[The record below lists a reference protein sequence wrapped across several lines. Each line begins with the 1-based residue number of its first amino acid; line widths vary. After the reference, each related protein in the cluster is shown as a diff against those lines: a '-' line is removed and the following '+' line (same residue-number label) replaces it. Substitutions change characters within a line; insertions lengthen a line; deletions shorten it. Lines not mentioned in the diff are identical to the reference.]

1 MRHLITLFLALSLT
15 ITAALAQILTG
26 SVSNLGN
33 ENIDLT
39 VLVDVANNSVTLT
52 MEGPSNK
59 WFAVGFGSSS
69 TSMSGAYTTHVS
81 SATFQ
86 MNERRHGGNNQ
97 GTALSSSGAVTS
109 DVTSGGRRT
118 VVFTRSRVG
127 LTNNYYTF
135 PNTAGSI
142 SIIWANGNSLSYG
155 YHGGN
160 RGYAT
165 LTLSEPCPP
174 AAEVT
179 LPVISICDGQSVDVF
194 GTSVNFSGLFS
205 DTILSSTGCDS
216 LIQYQEVIAN
226 SSSALTDLGSISICQ
241 GESTTIFGNSENT
254 AGIYLDTQ
262 TNSAGCDSVIQVELV
277 VNPTYDLNETV
288 QICSGN
294 DYTFPDGTTQTNIVT
309 STTYTSSLSTGA
321 GCDSL
326 ITTTVNPLSVIS
338 SDVMEEICFGS
349 DYITADI
356 NLTNLTADTTVVRTY
371 TASAGCD
378 STVTYT
384 IMVFEQAVSI
394 SANVENTEAT
404 IDPIIGIPVLWQ
416 WFDCAS
422 NTAIAGE
429 DMGSYAIPSDITS
442 IEVSAQGSFPIGND
456 TCIAVSNC
464 VMLMNDTST
473 AIAELS
479 AVGIHIFPNPSIA
492 DLSIVNQEGRWLDLT
507 ITDMIGQ
514 VVYHGVSNKNMLIN
528 TSTWSEGVYGITL
541 EVNGTRQSLQVI
553 KR

>member
-15 ITAALAQILTG
+15 TTAALAQILTG
-26 SVSNLGN
+26 NVSNLGN

-39 VLVDVANNSVTLT
+39 VLVDVTNNSVTLT

-59 WFAVGFGSSS
+59 WFGVGFGSSS
-69 TSMSGAYTTHVS
+69 TSMSGAYTLHAS
-81 SATFQ
+81 GSTFQ
-86 MNERRHGGNNQ
+86 MNERAHGGNGS
-97 GTALSSSGAVTS
+97 GTTLSSSGAVTN
-109 DVTSGGRRT
+109 DATSGNRRT

-135 PNTAGSI
+135 PSAAGSI

-160 RGYAT
+160 RGRT
-165 LTLSEPCPP
+165 TITLSEPCPP
-174 AAEVT
+174 ATEVT

-194 GTSVNFSGLFS
+194 GTSVNSSGLFA

-216 LIQYQEVIAN
+216 IIQFQEVIAN

-241 GESTTIFGNSENT
+241 GESTTIFGNSENA

-288 QICSGN
+288 QICSGD
-294 DYTFPDGTTQTNIVT
+294 DYTFPDGSTQTNIT
-309 STTYTSSLSTGA
+309 ASITYTSNLTTAA

-326 ITTTVNPLSVIS
+326 VTTTVNPLSAITF
-338 SDVMEEICFGS
+338 DVMEEVCFGS
-349 DYITADI
+349 DYVTANI

-384 IMVFEQAVSI
+384 IMVFEQAVAI
-394 SANVENTEAT
+394 SANPENTEAT
-404 IDPIIGIPVLWQ
+404 IDPILGIPVLWQ

-429 DMGSYAIPSDITS
+429 DMGSYAIPSDVTS
-442 IEVSAQGSFPIGND
+442 IEVSVQGSFPIGND
-456 TCIAVSNC
+456 TCITVSNC

-479 AVGIHIFPNPSIA
+479 AMGIQVFPNPSIA
-492 DLSIVNQEGRWLDLT
+492 DLSIVNQEGRFLEVM

-514 VVYHGVSNKNMLIN
+514 IVYQGVSNENMLIN
-528 TSTWSEGVYGITL
+528 TSTWSKGVYSITL
-541 EVNGTRQSLQVI
+541 AVDGKHQSLQII

>member
-1 MRHLITLFLALSLT
+1 MSLT
-15 ITAALAQILTG
+15 TTTALAQILTG

-39 VLVDVANNSVTLT
+39 VSVDVANNSVTLT

-59 WFAVGFGSSS
+59 WFGVGFGSSN
-69 TSMSGAYTTHVS
+69 MSGAYTLHAS
-81 SATFQ
+81 GATFQ
-86 MNERRHGGNNQ
+86 MNERSHGGNGS
-97 GTALSSSGAVTS
+97 GTVLSSSGAVTS

-127 LTNNYYTF
+127 LTSNYYTF

-142 SIIWANGNSLSYG
+142 PVIWANGNSLSYG
-155 YHGGN
+155 YHNNN
-160 RGYAT
+160 RGNT
-165 LTLSEPCPP
+165 IITLSEPCPP

-179 LPVISICDGQSVDVF
+179 LPVINICDGQSVDVF
-194 GTSVNFSGLFS
+194 GTSVNFSGLFT

-216 LIQYQEVIAN
+216 IIQYQEVIAN

-254 AGIYLDTQ
+254 AGIYRDTQ

-277 VNPTYDLNETV
+277 INPTYDLNETV
-288 QICSGN
+288 QICSGD
-294 DYTFPDGTTQTNIVT
+294 DYTFPDGSTQTNIVT

-326 ITTTVNPLSVIS
+326 VTTTVNPLSAITS
-338 SDVMEEICFGS
+338 FVMEEVCFGS
-349 DYITADI
+349 DYVTADI
-356 NLTNLTADTTVVRTY
+356 NLTNLTTDTTVVRTY

-394 SANVENTEAT
+394 SADAENTEAT

-429 DMGSYAIPSDITS
+429 NMGSYAIPSDVTS
-442 IEVSAQGSFPIGND
+442 IEVSVQGSFPIGND

-473 AIAELS
+473 AIADLS
-479 AVGIHIFPNPSIA
+479 AMGIQIFPNPSIA
-492 DLSIVNQEGRWLDLT
+492 DLSIINQEGRLLDVT

-514 VVYHGVSNKNMLIN
+514 VVYQGMSYENMLIN
-528 TSTWSEGVYGITL
+528 TSTWSEGAYSVTL
-541 EVNGTRQSLQVI
+541 DVDGTPQSLQVI

>member
-514 VVYHGVSNKNMLIN
+514 VVYHGVSNENMHIN
-528 TSTWSEGVYGITL
+528 TTTWSEGVYGITL

>member
-1 MRHLITLFLALSLT
+1 MSLT
-15 ITAALAQILTG
+15 TTTVLAQILTG
-26 SVSNLGN
+26 SVTNLGN

-59 WFAVGFGSSS
+59 WFGVGFGSSN
-69 TSMSGAYTTHVS
+69 MSGAYTLHAS
-81 SATFQ
+81 GATFQ
-86 MNERRHGGNNQ
+86 MNERSHGGNGS
-97 GTALSSSGAVTS
+97 GTILPNSGAVTS
-109 DVTSGGRRT
+109 DVTAGGRRT

-127 LTNNYYTF
+127 LTGNYYTF
-135 PNTAGSI
+135 PSTAGSI
-142 SIIWANGNSLSYG
+142 PVIWANGNSLSYG
-155 YHGGN
+155 YHSSN
-160 RGYAT
+160 RGNT
-165 LTLSEPCPP
+165 IITLSEPCPP

-194 GTSVNFSGLFS
+194 GTSVNFSGLFT

-216 LIQYQEVIAN
+216 IIQYQEVIAN

-254 AGIYLDTQ
+254 AGIYRDTQ

-277 VNPTYDLNETV
+277 INPTYDLNETV
-288 QICSGN
+288 QICSGD
-294 DYTFPDGTTQTNIVT
+294 DYTFPDGSTQTNIT
-309 STTYTSSLSTGA
+309 ASITYTSNLTTAA

-326 ITTTVNPLSVIS
+326 VTTTVNPLSAIT
-338 SDVMEEICFGS
+338 SDVMEEVCFGS
-349 DYITADI
+349 DYATADI
-356 NLTNLTADTTVVRTY
+356 NLTNLTADTTVVRAY

-394 SANVENTEAT
+394 SADAESTEAT

-416 WFDCAS
+416 WFDCSS

-429 DMGSYAIPSDITS
+429 DMGSYAIPSDVTS
-442 IEVSAQGSFPIGND
+442 IEVSVQGSFPIGDD
-456 TCIAVSNC
+456 TCVAVSNC

-479 AVGIHIFPNPSIA
+479 AMGIHIFPNPSIA
-492 DLSIVNQEGRWLDLT
+492 DLSILNQEGRLVDLT

-514 VVYHGVSNKNMLIN
+514 VVYQGMSNESMLIN
-528 TSTWSEGVYGITL
+528 TSTWSEGVYNITL
-541 EVNGTRQSLQVI
+541 AVDGKHQNLQII

>member
-1 MRHLITLFLALSLT
+1 MKHLITLFLALSLT
-15 ITAALAQILTG
+15 TTAALAQILTG

-39 VLVDVANNSVTLT
+39 VSVDVANNSVTLT

-59 WFAVGFGSSS
+59 WFGVGFGSSS
-69 TSMSGAYTTHVS
+69 MSMSGAYTLHAS
-81 SATFQ
+81 GSTFQ
-86 MNERRHGGNNQ
+86 MNERAHGGNGS
-97 GTALSSSGAVTS
+97 GTTLSSSGAVTN
-109 DVTSGGRRT
+109 DATSGNRRT

-142 SIIWANGNSLSYG
+142 PIIWANGNSLSYG

-160 RGYAT
+160 RGRT
-165 LTLSEPCPP
+165 ILTLSEPCPP
-174 AAEVT
+174 ATEVT
-179 LPVISICDGQSVDVF
+179 LPVISICDSQSVDVF
-194 GTSVNFSGLFS
+194 GTSVNSSGLFA

-216 LIQYQEVIAN
+216 IIQYQEVIAN

-241 GESTTIFGNSENT
+241 GESTTIFGNSENA

-288 QICSGN
+288 QICSGD
-294 DYTFPDGTTQTNIVT
+294 DYTFPDGSTQTNIVT

-326 ITTTVNPLSVIS
+326 ITTTVDPLSAITF
-338 SDVMEEICFGS
+338 DVMEEVCFGS
-349 DYITADI
+349 DYVTADI

-384 IMVFEQAVSI
+384 IMVFEQTVAI
-394 SANVENTEAT
+394 SANAENTEAT

-422 NTAIAGE
+422 NTAIVGE
-429 DMGSYAIPSDITS
+429 DMGS
-442 IEVSAQGSFPIGND
+442 
-456 TCIAVSNC
+456 
-464 VMLMNDTST
+464 
-473 AIAELS
+473 
-479 AVGIHIFPNPSIA
+479 
-492 DLSIVNQEGRWLDLT
+492 
-507 ITDMIGQ
+507 
-514 VVYHGVSNKNMLIN
+514 
-528 TSTWSEGVYGITL
+528 
-541 EVNGTRQSLQVI
+541 
-553 KR
+553 

>member
-1 MRHLITLFLALSLT
+1 MSLT
-15 ITAALAQILTG
+15 TTTVLAQILTG
-26 SVSNLGN
+26 SVTNLGN

-59 WFAVGFGSSS
+59 WFGIGFGSSN
-69 TSMSGAYTTHVS
+69 MSGAYTLHAS
-81 SATFQ
+81 GATFQ
-86 MNERRHGGNNQ
+86 MNERSHGGNGS
-97 GTALSSSGAVTS
+97 GTVLSSSGAVTS
-109 DVTSGGRRT
+109 DVTAGGRRT

-127 LTNNYYTF
+127 LTGNYYTF
-135 PNTAGSI
+135 PSTAGSI
-142 SIIWANGNSLSYG
+142 PVIWANGNSLSYG
-155 YHGGN
+155 YHSSN
-160 RGYAT
+160 RGNT
-165 LTLSEPCPP
+165 IITLSEPCPP

-194 GTSVNFSGLFS
+194 GTSVNFSGLFT

-216 LIQYQEVIAN
+216 IIQYQEVIAN

-254 AGIYLDTQ
+254 AGIYRDTQ

-277 VNPTYDLNETV
+277 INPTYDLNETV
-288 QICSGN
+288 QICSGD
-294 DYTFPDGTTQTNIVT
+294 DYTFPDGSTQTNIT
-309 STTYTSSLSTGA
+309 ASTTYTSNLSTGA

-326 ITTTVNPLSVIS
+326 VTTTVNPLSAIT
-338 SDVMEEICFGS
+338 SDVMEEVCFGS
-349 DYITADI
+349 DYVTADI
-356 NLTNLTADTTVVRTY
+356 NLTNLTTDTTVVRTY

-384 IMVFEQAVSI
+384 IMVFEQAVSV
-394 SANVENTEAT
+394 SANAENTEVT

-429 DMGSYAIPSDITS
+429 DMGSYAIPSDVTS
-442 IEVSAQGSFPIGND
+442 IEVSVQGSFPIGND
-456 TCIAVSNC
+456 TCIAVSSC

-473 AIAELS
+473 AIADLS
-479 AVGIHIFPNPSIA
+479 AMGIHIFPNPSIA
-492 DLSIVNQEGRWLDLT
+492 DLSIINQEGRLLDVT

-514 VVYHGVSNKNMLIN
+514 VVYQGLSNENMLIN
-528 TSTWSEGVYGITL
+528 TSTWSKGAYSVAL
-541 EVNGTRQSLQVI
+541 DVDGTRQNLQVI

>member
-1 MRHLITLFLALSLT
+1 MSLT
-15 ITAALAQILTG
+15 TTTVLAQILTG
-26 SVSNLGN
+26 SVTNLGN

-59 WFAVGFGSSS
+59 WFGIGFGSSN
-69 TSMSGAYTTHVS
+69 MSGAYTLHAS
-81 SATFQ
+81 GATFQ
-86 MNERRHGGNNQ
+86 MNERSHGGNGS
-97 GTALSSSGAVTS
+97 GTVLSSSGAVTS
-109 DVTSGGRRT
+109 DVTAGGRRT

-127 LTNNYYTF
+127 LTGNYYTF
-135 PNTAGSI
+135 PSTAGSI
-142 SIIWANGNSLSYG
+142 RVIWANGNSLSYG
-155 YHGGN
+155 YHSSN
-160 RGYAT
+160 RGNT
-165 LTLSEPCPP
+165 IITLSEPCPP

-194 GTSVNFSGLFS
+194 GTSVNFSGLFT

-216 LIQYQEVIAN
+216 IIQYQEVIAN

-254 AGIYLDTQ
+254 AGIYRDTQ

-277 VNPTYDLNETV
+277 INPTYDLNETV
-288 QICSGN
+288 QICSGD
-294 DYTFPDGTTQTNIVT
+294 DYTFPDGSTQTNIT
-309 STTYTSSLSTGA
+309 ASTTYTSNLSTGA

-326 ITTTVNPLSVIS
+326 VTTTVNPLSAIT
-338 SDVMEEICFGS
+338 SDVMEEVCFGS
-349 DYITADI
+349 DYVTADI
-356 NLTNLTADTTVVRTY
+356 NLTNLTTDTTVVRTY

-384 IMVFEQAVSI
+384 IMVFEQAVSV
-394 SANVENTEAT
+394 SANAENTEVT

-429 DMGSYAIPSDITS
+429 DMGSYAIPSDVTS
-442 IEVSAQGSFPIGND
+442 IEVSVQGSFPIGND

-473 AIAELS
+473 AIADLS
-479 AVGIHIFPNPSIA
+479 AMGIQIFPNPSIA
-492 DLSIVNQEGRWLDLT
+492 DLSIINQEGRLLDVT
-507 ITDMIGQ
+507 ITDMSGQ
-514 VVYHGVSNKNMLIN
+514 VVYQGLSNENMLIN
-528 TSTWSEGVYGITL
+528 TSTWSKGAYSVAL
-541 EVNGTRQSLQVI
+541 DVDGTRQSLQVI

>member
-1 MRHLITLFLALSLT
+1 MSLT
-15 ITAALAQILTG
+15 TTTVLAQILTG
-26 SVSNLGN
+26 SVTNLGN

-59 WFAVGFGSSS
+59 WFGIGFGSSN
-69 TSMSGAYTTHVS
+69 MSGAYTLHAS
-81 SATFQ
+81 GATFQ
-86 MNERRHGGNNQ
+86 MNERSHGGNGS
-97 GTALSSSGAVTS
+97 GTVLSSSGAVTS
-109 DVTSGGRRT
+109 DVTAGGRRT

-127 LTNNYYTF
+127 LTGNYYTF
-135 PNTAGSI
+135 PSTAGSI
-142 SIIWANGNSLSYG
+142 PVIWANGNSLSYG
-155 YHGGN
+155 YHSSN
-160 RGYAT
+160 RGNT
-165 LTLSEPCPP
+165 IITLSEPCPP

-194 GTSVNFSGLFS
+194 GTSVNFSGLFT

-216 LIQYQEVIAN
+216 IIQYQEVIAN

-254 AGIYLDTQ
+254 AGIYRDTQ

-277 VNPTYDLNETV
+277 INPTYDLNETV
-288 QICSGN
+288 QICSGD
-294 DYTFPDGTTQTNIVT
+294 DYTFPDGSTQTNIT
-309 STTYTSSLSTGA
+309 ASTTYTSNLSTGA

-326 ITTTVNPLSVIS
+326 VTTTVNPLSAIT
-338 SDVMEEICFGS
+338 SDVMEEVCFGS
-349 DYITADI
+349 DYVTADI
-356 NLTNLTADTTVVRTY
+356 NLTNLTTDTTVVRTY

-384 IMVFEQAVSI
+384 IMVFEQAVSV
-394 SANVENTEAT
+394 SANAENTEVT

-429 DMGSYAIPSDITS
+429 DMGSYAIPSDVTS
-442 IEVSAQGSFPIGND
+442 IEVSVQGSFPIGND
-456 TCIAVSNC
+456 TCIAVSSC

-473 AIAELS
+473 AIADLS
-479 AVGIHIFPNPSIA
+479 AMGIQIFPNPSIA
-492 DLSIVNQEGRWLDLT
+492 DLSIINQEGRLLDVT

-514 VVYHGVSNKNMLIN
+514 VVYQGLSNENMLIN
-528 TSTWSEGVYGITL
+528 TSTWSKGAYSVAL
-541 EVNGTRQSLQVI
+541 DVDGTRQNLQVI

>member
-1 MRHLITLFLALSLT
+1 MSLT
-15 ITAALAQILTG
+15 TTTVLAQILTG
-26 SVSNLGN
+26 SVTNLGN

-59 WFAVGFGSSS
+59 WFGIGFGSSN
-69 TSMSGAYTTHVS
+69 MSGAYTLHAS
-81 SATFQ
+81 GATFQ
-86 MNERRHGGNNQ
+86 MNERSHGGNGS
-97 GTALSSSGAVTS
+97 GTVLSSSGAVTS
-109 DVTSGGRRT
+109 DVTAGGRRT

-127 LTNNYYTF
+127 LTGNYYTF
-135 PNTAGSI
+135 PSTAGSI
-142 SIIWANGNSLSYG
+142 PVIWANGNSLSYG
-155 YHGGN
+155 YHSSN
-160 RGYAT
+160 RGNT
-165 LTLSEPCPP
+165 IITLSEPCPP

-194 GTSVNFSGLFS
+194 GTSVNFSGLFT

-216 LIQYQEVIAN
+216 IIQYQEVIAN

-254 AGIYLDTQ
+254 AGIYRDTQ

-277 VNPTYDLNETV
+277 INPTYDLNETV
-288 QICSGN
+288 QICSGD
-294 DYTFPDGTTQTNIVT
+294 DYTFPDGSTQTNIT
-309 STTYTSSLSTGA
+309 ASTTYTSNLSTGA

-326 ITTTVNPLSVIS
+326 VTTTVNPLSAIT
-338 SDVMEEICFGS
+338 SDVMEEVCFGS
-349 DYITADI
+349 DYVTADI
-356 NLTNLTADTTVVRTY
+356 NLTNLTTDTTVVRTY

-384 IMVFEQAVSI
+384 IMVFEQAVSV
-394 SANVENTEAT
+394 SANAENTEVT

-429 DMGSYAIPSDITS
+429 DMGSYAIPSDVTS
-442 IEVSAQGSFPIGND
+442 IEVSVQGSFPIGND

-473 AIAELS
+473 AIADLS
-479 AVGIHIFPNPSIA
+479 AMGIQIFPNPSIA
-492 DLSIVNQEGRWLDLT
+492 DLSIINQEGRLLDVT
-507 ITDMIGQ
+507 ITDMSGQ
-514 VVYHGVSNKNMLIN
+514 VVYQGLSNENMLIN
-528 TSTWSEGVYGITL
+528 TSTWSKGAYSVAL
-541 EVNGTRQSLQVI
+541 DVDGTRQNLQVI

>member
-15 ITAALAQILTG
+15 TTAALAQILTG
-26 SVSNLGN
+26 NVSNLGN
-33 ENIDLT
+33 ENIDLA
-39 VLVDVANNSVTLT
+39 VSVDVANNSVTLT

-59 WFAVGFGSSS
+59 WFGVGFGSSS
-69 TSMSGAYTTHVS
+69 ISMSGAYTLHAS
-81 SATFQ
+81 GSTFQ
-86 MNERRHGGNNQ
+86 MNERTHGGNGS
-97 GTALSSSGAVTS
+97 GTTLSSSGAVTN
-109 DVTSGGRRT
+109 DATSGNRRT

-142 SIIWANGNSLSYG
+142 SIIWAYGNNLNYS

-160 RGYAT
+160 RGRTT

-174 AAEVT
+174 ATEVT

-194 GTSVNFSGLFS
+194 GTSVNFSGLFA

-216 LIQYQEVIAN
+216 IIQFQEVIAN

-241 GESTTIFGNSENT
+241 GESTTIFGNSENA

-277 VNPTYDLNETV
+277 VNPTYDLNETI
-288 QICSGN
+288 QICSGD
-294 DYTFPDGTTQTNIVT
+294 DYTFPDGSTQTNIVT

-326 ITTTVNPLSVIS
+326 ITTTVDPLSVIS
-338 SDVMEEICFGS
+338 SDVMEEVCFGS
-349 DYITADI
+349 DYVTANI
-356 NLTNLTADTTVVRTY
+356 NLTNLTADTTLVRTY

-384 IMVFEQAVSI
+384 IMVFEQAVAI
-394 SANVENTEAT
+394 SANAENTEAT

-429 DMGSYAIPSDITS
+429 DMGSYAIPSDVTS
-442 IEVSAQGSFPIGND
+442 IEVSVQGSFPIGND
-456 TCIAVSNC
+456 TCVAVSNC

-479 AVGIHIFPNPSIA
+479 AIGIHIFPNPSIA
-492 DLSIVNQEGRWLDLT
+492 DLSIINQEERLVEVT

-514 VVYHGVSNKNMLIN
+514 VVYQGVSNENMLIN
-528 TSTWSEGVYGITL
+528 TSTWSEGAYSVTL
-541 EVNGTRQSLQVI
+541 DVDGTRQSLQVI

>member
-1 MRHLITLFLALSLT
+1 MRHCITLFLAVSLT
-15 ITAALAQILTG
+15 SATALAQTFTG

-59 WFAVGFGSSS
+59 WFGVGFGSSN
-69 TSMSGAYTTHVS
+69 MSGAYTLHAS
-81 SATFQ
+81 GATFQ
-86 MNERRHGGNNQ
+86 MNERSHGGN
-97 GTALSSSGAVTS
+97 GSGASLSSSGAVTS

-127 LTNNYYTF
+127 LTSNYYTF
-135 PNTAGSI
+135 PSTAGSI
-142 SIIWANGNSLSYG
+142 PVIWANGNSLSYG
-155 YHGGN
+155 YHSSN
-160 RGYAT
+160 RGNT
-165 LTLSEPCPP
+165 IITLSEPCPP

-194 GTSVNFSGLFS
+194 GTSVNFSGLFT

-216 LIQYQEVIAN
+216 IIQYQEVIAN

-254 AGIYLDTQ
+254 AGIYRDTQ

-288 QICSGN
+288 QICSGD
-294 DYTFPDGTTQTNIVT
+294 DYTFPDGSTQTNIT
-309 STTYTSSLSTGA
+309 ASTTYTSNLSTGA

-326 ITTTVNPLSVIS
+326 VTTTVNPLSAITF
-338 SDVMEEICFGS
+338 DVMEEVCFGS

-356 NLTNLTADTTVVRTY
+356 NLTNLTTDTTVVRTY

-384 IMVFEQAVSI
+384 IMVFEQAVSV
-394 SANVENTEAT
+394 SANAENTEAT

-429 DMGSYAIPSDITS
+429 DMGSYAIPSDVTS
-442 IEVSAQGSFPIGND
+442 IEVSVQGSFPIGDD
-456 TCIAVSNC
+456 TCVAVSNC

-473 AIAELS
+473 AIADLS
-479 AVGIHIFPNPSIA
+479 AMGIQIFPNPSIA
-492 DLSIVNQEGRWLDLT
+492 DLSIINQEGRLLDIT

-514 VVYHGVSNKNMLIN
+514 VVYQGMSNENMLIN
-528 TSTWSEGVYGITL
+528 TSTWSKGAYSVTL
-541 EVNGTRQSLQVI
+541 DVDGTPQSLQVI

>member
-15 ITAALAQILTG
+15 TTAALAQILTG

-205 DTILSSTGCDS
+205 DTILSATGCDS

-241 GESTTIFGNSENT
+241 GESTIIFGNSENT

-326 ITTTVNPLSVIS
+326 ITTTVNPLSAIS
-338 SDVMEEICFGS
+338 FDVMEEICFGS
-349 DYITADI
+349 DYVTADI
-356 NLTNLTADTTVVRTY
+356 NLTNLTADTTIVRTY

-394 SANVENTEAT
+394 SANAENTEAT

-429 DMGSYAIPSDITS
+429 DMGSYAIPSDVTS
-442 IEVSAQGSFPIGND
+442 IEVSVQGSFPIGND

-479 AVGIHIFPNPSIA
+479 AMGIHIFPNPSIA

-514 VVYHGVSNKNMLIN
+514 VVYHGVSNENMLIN
-528 TSTWSEGVYGITL
+528 TTTWSEGVYGITL

>member
-1 MRHLITLFLALSLT
+1 MSLT
-15 ITAALAQILTG
+15 TTTVLAQILTG
-26 SVSNLGN
+26 SVTNLGN

-39 VLVDVANNSVTLT
+39 VLVDVTNNSVTLT

-59 WFAVGFGSSS
+59 WFGVGFGSSN
-69 TSMSGAYTTHVS
+69 MSGAYTLHAS
-81 SATFQ
+81 GATFQ
-86 MNERRHGGNNQ
+86 MNERSHGGNGS
-97 GTALSSSGAVTS
+97 GTVLSSSGAVTS
-109 DVTSGGRRT
+109 DVTAGGRRT

-127 LTNNYYTF
+127 LTGNYYTF
-135 PNTAGSI
+135 PSTTGSI
-142 SIIWANGNSLSYG
+142 PVIWANGNSLSYG
-155 YHGGN
+155 YHSSN
-160 RGYAT
+160 RGNT
-165 LTLSEPCPP
+165 IITLSEPCPP

-194 GTSVNFSGLFS
+194 GTSVNFSGLFT

-216 LIQYQEVIAN
+216 IIQYQEVIAN

-254 AGIYLDTQ
+254 AGIYRDTQ

-277 VNPTYDLNETV
+277 INPTYDLNETV
-288 QICSGN
+288 QICSGD
-294 DYTFPDGTTQTNIVT
+294 DYTFPDGSTQTNIT
-309 STTYTSSLSTGA
+309 ASITYTSNLTTAA

-326 ITTTVNPLSVIS
+326 VTTTVNPLSAIT
-338 SDVMEEICFGS
+338 SDVMEEVCFGS
-349 DYITADI
+349 DYATADI
-356 NLTNLTADTTVVRTY
+356 NLTNLTADTTVVRAY

-394 SANVENTEAT
+394 SADAESTEAT

-416 WFDCAS
+416 WFDCSS

-429 DMGSYAIPSDITS
+429 DMGSYAIPSDVTS
-442 IEVSAQGSFPIGND
+442 IEVSVQGSFPIGDD
-456 TCIAVSNC
+456 TCVAVSNC

-479 AVGIHIFPNPSIA
+479 AMGIHIFPNPSIA
-492 DLSIVNQEGRWLDLT
+492 DLSILNQEGRLVDLT

-514 VVYHGVSNKNMLIN
+514 VVYQGMSNESMLIN
-528 TSTWSEGVYGITL
+528 TSTWSEGVYNITL
-541 EVNGTRQSLQVI
+541 AVDGKHQNLQII

>member
-1 MRHLITLFLALSLT
+1 MRHCITLLLAVSLT
-15 ITAALAQILTG
+15 TTAAIAQILTG

-33 ENIDLT
+33 DNIDLT
-39 VLVDVANNSVTLT
+39 VEVDVANNSVILT
-52 MEGPSNK
+52 IEGPSNK
-59 WFAVGFGSSS
+59 WFGVGFGSSS

-86 MNERRHGGNNQ
+86 INERRHGGNNQ
-97 GTALSSSGAVTS
+97 GTALSNSGAVTS
-109 DVTSGGRRT
+109 DVTAGGRRT

-127 LTNNYYTF
+127 LTSNYYTF
-135 PNTAGSI
+135 PNAAGSI
-142 SIIWANGNSLSYG
+142 SVIYAHGNNLNYNSGHIS
-155 YHGGN
+155 
-160 RGYAT
+160 RGRT
-165 LTLSEPCPP
+165 ILTLSEPCPP

-179 LPVISICDGQSVDVF
+179 LPVINICDGQSVDVF
-194 GTSVNFSGLFS
+194 GTSVNFSGLFT

-216 LIQYQEVIAN
+216 VIQFQEVIAN

-241 GESTTIFGNSENT
+241 GESTTIFGNSENA

-277 VNPTYDLNETV
+277 VNPTYDLNETI
-288 QICSGN
+288 QICSGD
-294 DYTFPDGTTQTNIVT
+294 DYTFPDGSTQTNIVT

-338 SDVMEEICFGS
+338 SDVMEEVCFGS
-349 DYITADI
+349 DYVTANI

-394 SANVENTEAT
+394 SANAENTEAT

-429 DMGSYAIPSDITS
+429 DMGSYAIPSDVTS
-442 IEVSAQGSFPIGND
+442 IEVSIQGSFPIGND
-456 TCIAVSNC
+456 TCVAVSNC

-479 AVGIHIFPNPSIA
+479 AIGIHIFPNPSIA
-492 DLSIVNQEGRWLDLT
+492 DLSIINQEERLVEVT

-514 VVYHGVSNKNMLIN
+514 VVYQGVSNENMLIN
-528 TSTWSEGVYGITL
+528 TSTWSEGAYSVTL
-541 EVNGTRQSLQVI
+541 DVDGTRQSLQVI

>member
-1 MRHLITLFLALSLT
+1 MRHLITLFIALSMT
-15 ITAALAQILTG
+15 TTAALAQILTG
-26 SVSNLGN
+26 SVANLGN

-59 WFAVGFGSSS
+59 WFGVGFGSSN
-69 TSMSGAYTTHVS
+69 MSGAYTLHAS
-81 SATFQ
+81 GATFQ
-86 MNERRHGGNNQ
+86 MNERSHGGNGS
-97 GTALSSSGAVTS
+97 GTVLSSSGAVTS

-118 VVFTRSRVG
+118 VIFTRSRVG
-127 LTNNYYTF
+127 LTSNYYTF

-142 SIIWANGNSLSYG
+142 PVIWANGNSLSYG
-155 YHGGN
+155 YHSSN
-160 RGYAT
+160 RGNT
-165 LTLSEPCPP
+165 VITLSEPCPP
-174 AAEVT
+174 ATEVT
-179 LPVISICDGQSVDVF
+179 LPVINICDGQSVDVF
-194 GTSVNFSGLFS
+194 GTSVNFSGLFT
-205 DTILSSTGCDS
+205 DTILSSNGCDS
-216 LIQYQEVIAN
+216 VIQFQEVIAN

-241 GESTTIFGNSENT
+241 GESTTIFGNSENA

-262 TNSAGCDSVIQVELV
+262 TNSAGCDSVIQIELIV
-277 VNPTYDLNETV
+277 SPTYDLSETV
-288 QICSGN
+288 QICSGD
-294 DYTFPDGTTQTNIVT
+294 DYTFPDGSTQTNIT
-309 STTYTSSLSTGA
+309 APTTYTSNLSTGA

-326 ITTTVNPLSVIS
+326 VTTTVNPLSAITF
-338 SDVMEEICFGS
+338 DVMEEVCFGS
-349 DYITADI
+349 DYVTADI

-394 SANVENTEAT
+394 SANAENTEAT

-429 DMGSYAIPSDITS
+429 DMGSYAIPSDVTS
-442 IEVSAQGSFPIGND
+442 IEVSVQGSFPIGND
-456 TCIAVSNC
+456 TCVAVSNC

-479 AVGIHIFPNPSIA
+479 AMGIQVFPNPSIA
-492 DLSIVNQEGRWLDLT
+492 DLSIINQEERLVEVT

-514 VVYHGVSNKNMLIN
+514 VVYQGVSNENMLIN
-528 TSTWSEGVYGITL
+528 TSTWSEGAYSVTL
-541 EVNGTRQSLQVI
+541 DVDGTRQSLQVI

>member
-1 MRHLITLFLALSLT
+1 
-15 ITAALAQILTG
+15 
-26 SVSNLGN
+26 
-33 ENIDLT
+33 
-39 VLVDVANNSVTLT
+39 

-59 WFAVGFGSSS
+59 WFGVGFGSSN
-69 TSMSGAYTTHVS
+69 MSGAYTLHAS
-81 SATFQ
+81 GATFQ
-86 MNERRHGGNNQ
+86 MNERSHGGNGS
-97 GTALSSSGAVTS
+97 GTVLSSSGAVTS
-109 DVTSGGRRT
+109 DVTAGGRRT
-118 VVFTRSRVG
+118 VIFTRSRVG
-127 LTNNYYTF
+127 LTSNYYTF
-135 PNTAGSI
+135 PSTAGSI
-142 SIIWANGNSLSYG
+142 PVIWANGNSLSYG
-155 YHGGN
+155 YHSSN
-160 RGYAT
+160 RGNT
-165 LTLSEPCPP
+165 IITLSEPCPP

-194 GTSVNFSGLFS
+194 GTSVNFSGLFT

-216 LIQYQEVIAN
+216 IIQYQEVIAN

-254 AGIYLDTQ
+254 AGIYRDTQ

-277 VNPTYDLNETV
+277 INPTYDLNETV
-288 QICSGN
+288 QICSGD
-294 DYTFPDGTTQTNIVT
+294 DYTFPDGSTQTNIT
-309 STTYTSSLSTGA
+309 ASTTYTSSLRTGA

-326 ITTTVNPLSVIS
+326 ITTTVNPLSAIT
-338 SDVMEEICFGS
+338 SDVMEEVCFGS
-349 DYITADI
+349 DYATADI

-394 SANVENTEAT
+394 SANAESTEAT

-429 DMGSYAIPSDITS
+429 DMGSYAIPSDVTS
-442 IEVSAQGSFPIGND
+442 IEVSVQGSFPIGND
-456 TCIAVSNC
+456 TCVAVSNC

-473 AIAELS
+473 SIADLS
-479 AVGIHIFPNPSIA
+479 AMGIQIFPNPSIA
-492 DLSIVNQEGRWLDLT
+492 DLSILNQEGRMINVL

-514 VVYHGVSNKNMLIN
+514 VVYQGMSNENMLIN
-528 TSTWSEGVYGITL
+528 TSTWSEGVYSITL
-541 EVNGTRQSLQVI
+541 DVDDTRQSLQVI

>member
-429 DMGSYAIPSDITS
+429 DMGSYAIPSDVTS
-442 IEVSAQGSFPIGND
+442 IEVSVQGSFPIGND
-456 TCIAVSNC
+456 TCVAVSNC

-528 TSTWSEGVYGITL
+528 TTTWSEGVYGITL

>member
-1 MRHLITLFLALSLT
+1 MRHLITLFLTLSLT
-15 ITAALAQILTG
+15 TTTALAQILTG

-39 VLVDVANNSVTLT
+39 VSVDVTNNSVTLT

-59 WFAVGFGSSS
+59 WFGVGFGSSS
-69 TSMSGAYTTHVS
+69 MSMSGAYTLHAS
-81 SATFQ
+81 HSAFQ
-86 MNERRHGGNNQ
+86 MNERAHGGNGS
-97 GTALSSSGAVTS
+97 GTTLSSSGAVTN
-109 DVTSGGRRT
+109 DATSGNRRT

-127 LTNNYYTF
+127 PTNNYYTF
-135 PNTAGSI
+135 PSTAGSI
-142 SIIWANGNSLSYG
+142 SIIWAYGNNLNYS

-160 RGYAT
+160 RGRTT

-174 AAEVT
+174 ATEVT

-194 GTSVNFSGLFS
+194 GTSVNSSGLFA

-216 LIQYQEVIAN
+216 IIQFQEVIAN

-241 GESTTIFGNSENT
+241 GESTTIFGNSENA
-254 AGIYLDTQ
+254 AGIYRDTQ
-262 TNSAGCDSVIQVELV
+262 TNNAGCDSVIQVELV

-288 QICSGN
+288 QICSGD

-338 SDVMEEICFGS
+338 SDVMEEVCFGS
-349 DYITADI
+349 DYVTANI
-356 NLTNLTADTTVVRTY
+356 NLTNLTADTTLVRTY

-384 IMVFEQAVSI
+384 ITVFEQAVAI
-394 SANVENTEAT
+394 SANPENTEAT

-429 DMGSYAIPSDITS
+429 DMGSYAIPSDVTS
-442 IEVSAQGSFPIGND
+442 IEVSVQGSFPIGND

-479 AVGIHIFPNPSIA
+479 AMGIQVFPNPSIA
-492 DLSIVNQEGRWLDLT
+492 DLSIVNQEGRFLEVM

-514 VVYHGVSNKNMLIN
+514 IVYQGVSNENMLIK
-528 TSTWSEGVYGITL
+528 TSTWSKGVYSITL
-541 EVNGTRQSLQVI
+541 AVNGKHQSLQVI

>member
-15 ITAALAQILTG
+15 TTAALAQILTG

-39 VLVDVANNSVTLT
+39 VSVDVANNSVTLT

-118 VVFTRSRVG
+118 VIFTRSRVG
-127 LTNNYYTF
+127 LTSNYYTF
-135 PNTAGSI
+135 PSAAGSI

-155 YHGGN
+155 YHGNN

-179 LPVISICDGQSVDVF
+179 LPVINICDGQSADVF
-194 GTSVNFSGLFS
+194 GTSVNFSGLFA

-216 LIQYQEVIAN
+216 IIQYQEVIAN

-254 AGIYLDTQ
+254 AGIYRDTQ

-288 QICSGN
+288 QICSGD
-294 DYTFPDGTTQTNIVT
+294 DYTFPDGTTQTNIT
-309 STTYTSSLSTGA
+309 ASTTYTSPLSSGA

-326 ITTTVNPLSVIS
+326 ITTTVNPLSAITF
-338 SDVMEEICFGS
+338 DVMEEVCFGS
-349 DYITADI
+349 DYVTADI

-384 IMVFEQAVSI
+384 IMVFEQVVSI
-394 SANVENTEAT
+394 SANAENTEAT

-422 NTAIAGE
+422 TTAIAGE
-429 DMGSYAIPSDITS
+429 DMGSYTIPSDVMS
-442 IEVSAQGSFPIGND
+442 IEVSVQGSFPIGND
-456 TCIAVSNC
+456 TCVAVSNC

-473 AIAELS
+473 SIAELS
-479 AVGIHIFPNPSIA
+479 AMGIQIFPNPSIA
-492 DLSIVNQEGRWLDLT
+492 DLSILNQEGRLLDIM

-514 VVYHGVSNKNMLIN
+514 VVYEGVSNESMLIK
-528 TSTWSEGVYGITL
+528 TSTWSEGVYSISID
-541 EVNGTRQSLQVI
+541 VDGTRQSLQVI

>member
-1 MRHLITLFLALSLT
+1 MRQLITLLLAASLT
-15 ITAALAQILTG
+15 TTTALAQILTG

-33 ENIDLT
+33 DNIDLT
-39 VLVDVANNSVTLT
+39 VVVDVANNSVTLT
-52 MEGPSNK
+52 MEGPNSN
-59 WFAVGFGSSS
+59 WFGVGFGSSN
-69 TSMSGAYTTHVS
+69 MSGAYTMHVS
-81 SATFQ
+81 ATPFQ
-86 MNERRHGGNNQ
+86 MNERSHGGNGS
-97 GTALSSSGAVTS
+97 GTALSNSGAVTS

-127 LTNNYYTF
+127 LTGNYYTF
-135 PNTAGSI
+135 PNAAGSI
-142 SIIWANGNSLSYG
+142 PVIWANGNSIIYG

-160 RGYAT
+160 RGNT
-165 LTLSEPCPP
+165 VITLSEPCPP
-174 AAEVT
+174 SADET
-179 LPVISICDGQSVDVF
+179 LPVINICDGQSVDVF
-194 GTSVNFSGLFS
+194 GTSVNFSGLFT

-216 LIQYQEVIAN
+216 VIQFQEVIAN
-226 SSSALTDLGSISICQ
+226 ASSAVTDLGSISICQ
-241 GESTTIFGNSENT
+241 GESTSIFGNSENT
-254 AGIYLDTQ
+254 AGIYRDTQ

-288 QICSGN
+288 QICSGD
-294 DYTFPDGTTQTNIVT
+294 DYTFPDGSTQTNIT
-309 STTYTSSLSTGA
+309 ASTTYTSSLSTGA

-326 ITTTVNPLSVIS
+326 ITTTVNPLSAIT
-338 SDVMEEICFGS
+338 SDVMEEVCFGS
-349 DYITADI
+349 DYVTADI

-394 SANVENTEAT
+394 SANAENTEAT
-404 IDPIIGIPVLWQ
+404 IDPIIGIPVQWQ

-429 DMGSYAIPSDITS
+429 DMGSYAIPSDVTS
-442 IEVSAQGSFPIGND
+442 IEVSVQGSFPIGND

-473 AIAELS
+473 SIAELS
-479 AVGIHIFPNPSIA
+479 AIGIQIFPNPSIA
-492 DLSIVNQEGRWLDLT
+492 DLSILNQEGRLLDVL
-507 ITDMIGQ
+507 ITDMVGQ
-514 VVYHGVSNKNMLIN
+514 VVYQGITNESMLIK
-528 TSTWSEGVYGITL
+528 TSTWSEGVYSISID
-541 EVNGTRQSLQVI
+541 VDGTRQSLQVI

>member
-1 MRHLITLFLALSLT
+1 MRHLITLLLAMSLT
-15 ITAALAQILTG
+15 TTTVLAQILTG
-26 SVSNLGN
+26 SVTNLGN

-59 WFAVGFGSSS
+59 WFGVGFGSSN
-69 TSMSGAYTTHVS
+69 MSGAYTLHAS
-81 SATFQ
+81 GATFQ
-86 MNERRHGGNNQ
+86 MNERSHGGNGS
-97 GTALSSSGAVTS
+97 GTVLSSSGAVTS
-109 DVTSGGRRT
+109 DVTAGGRRT

-127 LTNNYYTF
+127 LTGNYYTF
-135 PNTAGSI
+135 PSTAGSI
-142 SIIWANGNSLSYG
+142 PVIWANGNSLSYG
-155 YHGGN
+155 YHSSN
-160 RGYAT
+160 RGNT
-165 LTLSEPCPP
+165 IITLSEPCPP

-194 GTSVNFSGLFS
+194 GTSVNFSGLFT

-216 LIQYQEVIAN
+216 VVQFQEVIAN

-254 AGIYLDTQ
+254 AGIYRDTQ

-277 VNPTYDLNETV
+277 ANPTYDLSETV
-288 QICSGN
+288 QICSGD
-294 DYTFPDGTTQTNIVT
+294 DYTFPDGSTQTNIT
-309 STTYTSSLSTGA
+309 ASTTYTSSFSTGA

-326 ITTTVNPLSVIS
+326 ISTTVNPLSAIT
-338 SDVMEEICFGS
+338 SDVMEEVCFGG

-356 NLTNLTADTTVVRTY
+356 NLTNLTADTTLVRTY

-384 IMVFEQAVSI
+384 VMVFEQAVSI
-394 SANVENTEAT
+394 SANAENTEAT

-422 NTAIAGE
+422 TTAIAGE
-429 DMGSYAIPSDITS
+429 DMGSYTIPSDVMS
-442 IEVSAQGSFPIGND
+442 IEVSVQGSFPIGND
-456 TCIAVSNC
+456 TCVAVSNC

-473 AIAELS
+473 SIAELI
-479 AVGIHIFPNPSIA
+479 AMGIQIFPNPSIA
-492 DLSIVNQEGRWLDLT
+492 DLSILNQEGRLLDVM

-514 VVYHGVSNKNMLIN
+514 VVYQGMSNENMLIN
-528 TSTWSEGVYGITL
+528 TSTWSEGVYSITL
-541 EVNGTRQSLQVI
+541 DVDNTRQSLQVI